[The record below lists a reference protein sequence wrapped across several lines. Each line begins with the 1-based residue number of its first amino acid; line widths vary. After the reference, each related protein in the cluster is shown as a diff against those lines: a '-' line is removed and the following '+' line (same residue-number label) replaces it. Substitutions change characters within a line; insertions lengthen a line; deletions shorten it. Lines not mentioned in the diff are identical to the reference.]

1 VTSKSILLASTN
13 NLIQTQVIIGVKKT
27 YTSIWTKLSEVVEE
41 ETTLVEALETT
52 ITKVIE
58 VVVEV
63 VSTISLH
70 QRTLQMDLEVEGED
84 VLKTSDNGK
93 SLNSQILTLNLHKIL
108 SLKLNMFHLLLEKD
122 FSLTKSKKKSSRLSV
137 NVLESLK
144 K

>member
-1 VTSKSILLASTN
+1 
-13 NLIQTQVIIGVKKT
+13 
-27 YTSIWTKLSEVVEE
+27 
-41 ETTLVEALETT
+41 LVEALETT

>member
-1 VTSKSILLASTN
+1 MTSKSILLASTN